1 MKSSKKIPKTFVTFL
16 IISFLIWLLITFSK
30 EYTAVISYPVNYQNI
45 PQNKLLQKAPIEE
58 IDISIRATGFKILRA
73 KLRSKKIDLEASNLQ
88 RKKNSQF
95 YFLPKNQ
102 FTKIQRQLFSG
113 VDLQEII
120 QDTIYLNLGVLSSK
134 KVALK
139 PNLDINYHIGYDLL
153 DKITITPDSIVISG
167 PESQIDK
174 INDLILS
181 KLILKDVKSDFNNEV
196 SILLNNKEKNIKT
209 NITTAK
215 VSGKVDKFTEGTL
228 QVPFAIKNL
237 PENTNL
243 TILTEEVDVV
253 FIVALS
259 NFAKVSEASF
269 KVECDYKMSNVN
281 NLGYLIPKVVAQPN
295 FVKSIKILPT
305 KIDFLIQK

>member
-45 PQNKLLQKAPIEE
+45 AQNKLLQEAPIKE

-73 KLRSKKIDLEASNLQ
+73 KLRSKKIDLEASSLK

-113 VDLQEII
+113 VDLQEIL

-153 DKITITPDSIVISG
+153 DEITITPDSIVISG
-167 PESQIDK
+167 PESQINK
-174 INDLILS
+174 IDDLILS

-196 SILLNNKEKNIKT
+196 SILLTDKEKNIKT

-228 QVPFAIKNL
+228 QVPFAIRNL

-259 NFAKVSEASF
+259 NFAEVSEASF
-269 KVECDYKMSNVN
+269 KVECDYKMSNEN
-281 NLGYLIPKVVAQPN
+281 NLGYLIPKVVAMPN
-295 FVKSIKILPT
+295 FIKSIKIIPT